1 MGKIGT
7 TELLVVL
14 AIVLVIFGPKA
25 LPKLGRSLGK
35 TLGSFRK
42 GMNDSADDDD
52 DDEEEAVVKKK
63 EEKARRQE
71 GGRRRGRGRRGR
83 LIQNRILL
91 GLLSSSIRY
100 FRIKPSIFARRF
112 PKRFSVVAASGRN
125 KQSKTESPL
134 VGRWGNAPYPEML
147 RYLFSEMFGLS
158 LTAPSLLQKRNGR

>member
-52 DDEEEAVVKKK
+52 DDEEEVVVKKK
-63 EEKARRQE
+63 KKKPP
-71 GGRRRGRGRRGR
+71 RRRTTKRTRKKRTPDSKQDTDASLRAEGS
-83 LIQNRILL
+83 I
-91 GLLSSSIRY
+91 SSA
-100 FRIKPSIFARRF
+100 KNETDGE
-112 PKRFSVVAASGRN
+112 KR
-125 KQSKTESPL
+125 
-134 VGRWGNAPYPEML
+134 
-147 RYLFSEMFGLS
+147 
-158 LTAPSLLQKRNGR
+158 